1 MKERG
6 FGRDPEPAVAQSHG
20 FTRGATVTK
29 LHRPAK
35 AEEPD
40 VDGLVTDFLHTLDA
54 YAAASEAAELVV
66 SEVRGP
72 EITAPDPSIDS
83 LPVQSTP
90 IPGSEDTSSE
100 ARRLLGDLEAE
111 LDQTLSEIES
121 HPKLTGIAAP
131 IHEIAR
137 TPTSPPAAFETAHLE
152 EAPATM
158 PGQAEEVSIAE
169 AAVPARI
176 EPIEEA
182 RVAAEPAGR
191 FAADYL
197 PFSSAFRSHESL
209 ARRRLAI
216 GLTVLAAT
224 AAVSLAIYIAFLMRS
239 ALTGI
244 GAGASPPRPAQTTG
258 PAGSQPGTA
267 DRQAAPTEGS
277 PSGVDTPATI
287 GTQPESPQAARAK
300 APAADVQAPG
310 PGTRD
315 FGNRTKGAP
324 PARAPVRPSLPEP
337 SAQDPAKKTPLG
349 RNEAQGSNTGAVTPL
364 QSNPPPETSA
374 GVKSAEPQTMT
385 QIQMPVSQVA
395 SAKSDAGPPPA
406 EAPKAPPAVP
416 PTPDGSSA
424 VANRAA
430 AADPKPAAPS
440 SRTESVPLATPAEAI
455 SKVPPTYPITA
466 QKMGVTGVVQVQV
479 SIDERG
485 RVTKAT
491 AISGQYVLRPA
502 AEEALMKW
510 KFKPATLRGES
521 TKSELVVSVSFVK

>member
-6 FGRDPEPAVAQSHG
+6 CGRDPEPVVAQSHG

-66 SEVRGP
+66 SEVRGR
-72 EITAPDPSIDS
+72 EITAPDPSIER
-83 LPVQSTP
+83 LPVQSAPNPESEVT
-90 IPGSEDTSSE
+90 GSETK
-100 ARRLLGDLEAE
+100 RLLEDLDAE
-111 LDQTLSEIES
+111 LDQTLSEIET
-121 HPKLTGIAAP
+121 HPKLTVISAP
-131 IHEIAR
+131 IQEIAR
-137 TPTSPPAAFETAHLE
+137 TPASPPVGFETAHLE
-152 EAPATM
+152 EAPVQL
-158 PGQAEEVSIAE
+158 PDQADEISTVET
-169 AAVPARI
+169 AVPARI
-176 EPIEEA
+176 ESVEEA
-182 RVAAEPAGR
+182 RSAAEPDGR

-224 AAVSLAIYIAFLMRS
+224 AAVSLAIYLAFLMRS

-244 GAGASPPRPAQTTG
+244 GSGASPPRATQTAG
-258 PAGSQPGTA
+258 PAGSQTGTA

-277 PSGVDTPATI
+277 PSRAGAPATI
-287 GTQPESPQAARAK
+287 GTQPDSAQAARAK

-310 PGTRD
+310 PG
-315 FGNRTKGAP
+315 NRIKAAP
-324 PARAPVRPSLPEP
+324 PARAPVRPSLPDP
-337 SAQDPAKKTPLG
+337 AAPGPAKKTPLE
-349 RNEAQGSNTGAVTPL
+349 RSEVPGSNTGALTPI
-364 QSNPPPETSA
+364 QSNPPPETPA
-374 GVKSAEPQTMT
+374 GAKSAEPPTMT
-385 QIQMPVSQVA
+385 QIRMPVSQVA
-395 SAKSDAGPPPA
+395 SAKSDAGPAPA
-406 EAPKAPPAVP
+406 ETPKVPPSGP

-424 VANRAA
+424 VANRTA
-430 AADPKPAAPS
+430 AADSKPAAPPA
-440 SRTESVPLATPAEAI
+440 RTESVPLATPAEAI
-455 SKVPPTYPITA
+455 SKVPPTYPLTA
-466 QKMGVTGVVQVQV
+466 QKMGVTGVVQVRV

-485 RVTKAT
+485 RVTKVT

-521 TKSELVVSVSFVK
+521 TKSELVVSVSFVR